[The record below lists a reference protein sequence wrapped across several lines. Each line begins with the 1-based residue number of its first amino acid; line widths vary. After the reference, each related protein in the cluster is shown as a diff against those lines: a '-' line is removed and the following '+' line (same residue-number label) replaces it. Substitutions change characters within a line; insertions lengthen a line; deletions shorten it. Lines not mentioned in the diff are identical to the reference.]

1 MMRIFQN
8 DKLPLPTEIVPK
20 EVFNVHKDIDL
31 EIGSGTGDFAISY
44 SESNPDRFL
53 IAVERT
59 SNKFNTFQNK
69 QRPANLLPL
78 HADARSV
85 VVHCIP
91 QYSLKKIFLLYPNP
105 YPKKKQANQ
114 RWHNMPFFDFL
125 ITRLQKKGELTFA
138 TNIEDYYLD
147 FVACIDRKEKL
158 KLLDAR
164 LIQPDLPPRTA
175 FEKKYL
181 LRGEKCWNVVLSSID

>member
-1 MMRIFQN
+1 MRVFQN

-44 SESNPDRFL
+44 AASNPSRFL

-59 SNKFNTFQNK
+59 SNKFSAFSKKKYST
-69 QRPANLLPL
+69 NLLPL
-78 HADARSV
+78 HADARSI

-91 QYSLKKIFLLYPNP
+91 EKSLKRIFLLYPNP

-125 ITRLQKKGELTFA
+125 ITRLKKNGELIFA
-138 TNIEDYYLD
+138 TNVEDYYLG
-147 FVACIDRKEKL
+147 FIDGIQRKKNL
-158 KLLDAR
+158 KINEAR
-164 LIQPDLPPRTA
+164 LISANSAPRTA

-181 LRGEKCWNVVLSSID
+181 LRGEKCWNVVLSSIE

>member
-1 MMRIFQN
+1 MRVFQN
-8 DKLPLPTEIVPK
+8 DKLPFPNEIVPK
-20 EVFNVHKDIDL
+20 EVFDVHKDIDL

-44 SESNPDRFL
+44 SESNPSRFL

-59 SNKFNTFQNK
+59 SNKFHTFQNK
-69 QRPANLLPL
+69 QQPSNLLCL

-91 QYSLKKIFLLYPNP
+91 EKSLKRIFLLYPNP

-114 RWHNMPFFDFL
+114 RWHNMPFFEFL
-125 ITRLQKKGELTFA
+125 ITRLQKNGELTFA

-147 FVACIDRKEKL
+147 FVESIKQKRNL
-158 KLLDAR
+158 KLIETR
-164 LIQPDLPPRTA
+164 LISAESIPRTA

-181 LRGEKCWNVVLSSID
+181 LRGEKCWNVVLSSIE